1 MAPKTEERLEQ
12 ISTERNEARKLEEM
26 EDDQE
31 DKLKIGEKIKLSDLD
46 VHDLEKPKELNKVPI
61 GLNEIEILT

>member
-1 MAPKTEERLEQ
+1 
-12 ISTERNEARKLEEM
+12 M